1 MLSPYISVSILC
13 LVLIVGI
20 LIYIVT
26 RRPRVK
32 IDDGNHR
39 FLYALLVTALVVGLI
54 FGGLHVW
61 IVTT

>member
-20 LIYIVT
+20 LVYIVT

>member
-54 FGGLHVW
+54 FGGFHVW